1 MIKHRSM
8 DRYSNSLSVE
18 SVEKFIITWQTEF
31 KNERNE
37 EEPSSSLDV
46 EKVHVRLNSIRNRL
60 EGIVND
66 SKVSYFNQVLT
77 DSSDIECHPVNDK
90 QQSVSVAYANFY
102 VKEQIAAR
110 ALKDSLILAP
120 LSLSDGQISSQL
132 KAGSSSTSTTGSTI
146 ETQIYSPDSGKEKD
160 ALLSGKEKAKKDH
173 GNDVNRYTM
182 ISSNFVT
189 ETFFRVRYKLKL
201 FYRRKAMNLIIVLLN
216 TALLISNIKEEF
228 SPPIVRL
235 PSDALSSGSGP

>member
-1 MIKHRSM
+1 M
-8 DRYSNSLSVE
+8 
-18 SVEKFIITWQTEF
+18 
-31 KNERNE
+31 
-37 EEPSSSLDV
+37 
-46 EKVHVRLNSIRNRL
+46 RLNSIRNRL

-66 SKVSYFNQVLT
+66 SKVSNFYPVST
-77 DSSDIECHPVNDK
+77 DSSNADCHQATDIQLPVTVDFT
-90 QQSVSVAYANFY
+90 NFHF
-102 VKEQIAAR
+102 KEQIAAR

-160 ALLSGKEKAKKDH
+160 SLLSGKEKSKTDH
-173 GNDVNRYTM
+173 GNDVNRYAM

-228 SPPIVRL
+228 NHPITDRI
-235 PSDALSSGSGP
+235 SGTKDPGP